1 MLLLDFIC
9 FLKLETSSSGSFSYK
24 SMPITQYD
32 DKEADTS
39 HFHRSTSS
47 HAINT
52 GTCIYKAGAGIFTMY
67 LLQLAFIFFTSW
79 VQQWF
84 SYVFNG
90 Q

>member
-52 GTCIYKAGAGIFTMY
+52 GTCIYKAGAGIYYSWRLF
-67 LLQLAFIFFTSW
+67 FFTSW